1 MRSPHSIRT
10 LRAGA
15 LALAP
20 VLACA
25 TALPLAAQASAPASA
40 SASISDSGSAA
51 AVVLDRAVAV
61 VNRQVILSSDLDDEI
76 RLSVLD
82 PNGAGQTLTRPHAL
96 EQLISRAL
104 IEQQIRQEDAEAA
117 TPPQSEVDARL
128 GELRNELPACVLESC
143 STDAGW
149 KDFLAAHHLTA
160 ARVEA
165 YLRYRLEILNF
176 IEERFRQGIRISQ
189 EEIAAYYKNT
199 LVPQY
204 NAGETVPPLDQVAP
218 RIEEILLQQQ
228 VNALFDNWLA
238 NLRKEGDVEIL
249 DPSLVTSTEGG
260 EGGGANE

>member
-1 MRSPHSIRT
+1 MPAPLPIRNP
-10 LRAGA
+10 L
-15 LALAP
+15 
-20 VLACA
+20 A
-25 TALPLAAQASAPASA
+25 TAALCVCLAA
-40 SASISDSGSAA
+40 AA
-51 AVVLDRAVAV
+51 HAQDRVVMDRVVAV
-61 VNRQVILSSDLDDEI
+61 VDKHVILSSDLDDEI

-82 PNGAGQTLTRPHAL
+82 PNDFGNGTLTRRRAL
-96 EQLISRAL
+96 DQLISRAL

-128 GELRNELPACVLESC
+128 GELRNELPACVRESC